1 MAHGCLGRVLHFQT
15 FTVFDIFDI
24 KLHCNNG
31 EELSEYATFVN
42 KKKKLVS
49 CLKFLTSD
57 LLEASSWDRDD
68 NNENFELWGLK
79 SICV

>member
-24 KLHCNNG
+24 KLHCNDR
-31 EELSEYATFVN
+31 EELSENATLVN
-42 KKKKLVS
+42 KKIKLVC
-49 CLKFLTSD
+49 CLKFSTSH

-68 NNENFELWGLK
+68 NN
-79 SICV
+79 